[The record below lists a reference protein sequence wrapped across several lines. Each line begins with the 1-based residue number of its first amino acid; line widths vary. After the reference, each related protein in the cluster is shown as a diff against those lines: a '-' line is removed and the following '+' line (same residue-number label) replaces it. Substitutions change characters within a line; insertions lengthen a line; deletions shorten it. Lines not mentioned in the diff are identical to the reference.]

1 MGRQFVMRSA
11 GVFGSYVNILTVR
24 LYIIWEYVTFIQSD
38 YEVSAITVQFFNTL
52 MNFVSGKVAEHP
64 IQLKGQLG

>member
-38 YEVSAITVQFFNTL
+38 YEVSAITV
-52 MNFVSGKVAEHP
+52 
-64 IQLKGQLG
+64 